1 MSYHHRQSSPS
12 RPGLPYEQFAGLID
26 LIGEA
31 VAAKI
36 VAQIQPSLSASLS
49 SIERQQYVPPVSDGR
64 PRLLRIA
71 QVKDRVGMSQTTIYD
86 RIKKGTFPRPVPLD
100 TLVAWLESEIDEW
113 IAARVADRSDA

>member
-1 MSYHHRQSSPS
+1 M
-12 RPGLPYEQFAGLID
+12 ID

-31 VAAKI
+31 IAAKI